1 MKYLAIDQGFLTA
14 LQQEDV
20 SRIYIADPTD
30 HVDQGFAGLKDMQA
44 DLLAPFI
51 AAAIDPVQI
60 HLDLGFWLDM
70 GAGLL

>member
-14 LQQEDV
+14 LQKEDA
-20 SRIYIADPTD
+20 SKIYIADPTD
-30 HVDQGFAGLKDMQA
+30 HVDKGFAGIKDMRS

-51 AAAIDPVQI
+51 AASIDPVQI

-70 GAGLL
+70 GAGLF